1 MKLILI
7 TLLGLVVGL
16 MVACGEKTPPTPSYP
31 QISEDEAIA
40 LVKQTL
46 RGHQLGNGRT
56 CYYYLAEYLTEASPA
71 TGVEKVK
78 GTWEVTWEAYTVSQR
93 DGYVQSDTVKYKW
106 IVYPTTRSIA
116 RTDNNGPGY
125 GGCP

>member
-7 TLLGLVVGL
+7 TLVALVMGM

-31 QISEDEAIA
+31 QITSAEALA
-40 LVKQTL
+40 LLNQTL
-46 RGHQLGNGRT
+46 RGHQLVNRHT
-56 CYYYLAEYLTEASPA
+56 CYYYLTEHLTEASPP
-71 TGVEKVK
+71 TTVEKDR